1 MGILNVGIS
10 GLVASQ
16 YGLMTTG
23 HNISNANTEGYT
35 RQTTVQATNIAMGT
49 GAGYV
54 GQGTH
59 VTTIQRAYNSFLN
72 DQVSQTAT
80 QISNLDAYYNQ
91 VVQIDNLLADKNA
104 GLSPALQDFFKAI
117 QDVAAHP
124 TMAASRQALVS
135 SSQSLAARFQSL
147 DKRLSDMYGGVN
159 GQIASNVDLINSYSA
174 QIAQVNQRILVA
186 QAATSQPAND
196 LLDQRDQLIANL
208 NKIVRATTSTEAD
221 GSMSVFIG
229 NGQQLVVGTN
239 VTKLQAVASNGDPE
253 RITVAIESPQGTIE
267 LPESLLTGGA
277 LGGLLQFRTQSLDK
291 AVDSLGQVAGS
302 LAMTFNA
309 QHAIGQDQ
317 LGNRVGDPN
326 FISDFFQISAPKSI
340 PAASNKGTGT
350 VAITLSAPTFNGTN
364 YQTSL
369 GNSAYKLTF
378 DGGNYS
384 LTRMT
389 DGKVWGP
396 SDLSTLNGQITT
408 EGFQFDTAAALPAGA
423 QVGDSYML
431 EPTRELARN
440 FKLNSAIS
448 ADPRL
453 FAASLPVSS
462 AKAEAN
468 LGSGSV
474 EMVNVTAGYTLPT
487 AGSPDLITYSGGQLS
502 GPGGSVTYNPQGTT
516 YTYNGITIKISGV
529 PQDGDT
535 FTVGQNANGT
545 GDNTNA
551 VLLGKLQTQNTSV
564 GGTTSYQGSYAQL
577 VSAIG
582 NKTREIAVTR
592 DAQQTLYDQASA
604 ARESVSGVNLD
615 EEAANLI
622 KFQTAYQA
630 SARMMNIGSK
640 LFDVLFSIG
649 Q

>member
-59 VTTIQRAYNSFLN
+59 VSSIQRAYNSFLN
-72 DQVSQTAT
+72 DQVSQTST

-104 GLSPALQDFFKAI
+104 GLSPALQDFFKAV
-117 QDVAAHP
+117 QAVAANP
-124 TMAASRQALVS
+124 TMAASRQSLVS
-135 SSQSLAARFQSL
+135 ASQALSARFQSL
-147 DKRLSDMYGGVN
+147 DKRLTDMYGGVN
-159 GQIASNVDLINSYSA
+159 GQISSNVDLINSYSQ
-174 QIAQVNQRILVA
+174 QIAQVNQRIIVA
-186 QAATSQPAND
+186 QSATNQPAND

-208 NKIVRATTSTEAD
+208 NKIVRATTSTDAD
-221 GSMSVFIG
+221 GSVSVFIG
-229 NGQQLVVGTN
+229 NGQQLVVGAN
-239 VTKLQAVASNGDPE
+239 VTKLQAVPSNGDPQ
-253 RITVAIESPQGTIE
+253 RITVAIETPQGNVE
-267 LPESLLTGGA
+267 MPESLLTGGA
-277 LGGLLQFRTQSLDK
+277 LGGLLQFRSQSLDK

-317 LGNRVGDPN
+317 LGNRVGDTN
-326 FISDFFQISAPKSI
+326 FIADFFQISGPKTI
-340 PAASNKGTGT
+340 PSANNKGTGT
-350 VAITLSAPTFNGTN
+350 VGVNLLPPTYDGTN
-364 YQTSL
+364 YETSL
-369 GNSAYKLTF
+369 SNSSYKLTF
-378 DGGNYS
+378 DGGNYT
-384 LTRMT
+384 LTRSG
-389 DGKVWGP
+389 DGKTWGP
-396 SDLSTLNGQITT
+396 ADLASLNTQITG
-408 EGFQFDTAAALPAGA
+408 EGFEFDTATLPAGA
-423 QVGDSYML
+423 QIGDSYSIQ
-431 EPTRELARN
+431 PSRELARN
-440 FKLNSAIS
+440 FKVNSAIV

-453 FAASLPVSS
+453 FAAALPVST
-462 AKAEAN
+462 AKTEGN
-468 LGSGSV
+468 LGSGAV
-474 EMVNVTAGYTLPT
+474 EMVNVTAGYTLPA
-487 AGSPDLITYSGGQLS
+487 AGSPDVITFSGGMLN
-502 GPGGSVTYNPQGTT
+502 GPGGSVAYNPQGTT
-516 YTYNGITIKISGV
+516 YSYNGITIKVSGV
-529 PQDGDT
+529 PEEGDT
-535 FTVGQNANGT
+535 FTISQNANGT

-564 GGTTSYQGSYAQL
+564 GGTTSYQGAYAQL
-577 VSAIG
+577 VSNIG

-604 ARESVSGVNLD
+604 AREAVSGVNLD